1 MAGGPH
7 AERVACLTCALEG
20 VVMPADRTGEGQE
33 TDAYRCARGH
43 TPLVD
48 WSQAMPTLPTW
59 PPSAEEQ
66 EAIAQ
71 MGRAAL
77 GIAEAPSPAE
87 RSYVTLPS
95 GRAAYAED
103 GPPDAPAVLCIHG
116 LPGSVRDFRWLAP
129 QLADARL
136 RHPLRVIRPDLPG
149 FGDTPIATWPDPS
162 PEGRAA
168 FVLALSRALG
178 LDRPLLIGH
187 SMGGVVACA
196 AVRQDPS
203 AFLGLGLLASPGLR
217 KHHPWRQL
225 APRQLQAVLSA
236 PLLGTALMPVLRRGF
251 AALGFVGFPDTAL
264 RRTIACFAATD
275 VHVHAAN
282 VRALALPTLVG
293 FCADD
298 PLIEAAILDE
308 LAAACP
314 AGPRLRYLLG
324 GHCLQKAHAVGLG
337 DAVRDWASE
346 LRGRVILEPPSAS
359 NGERNASET

>member
-1 MAGGPH
+1 MAGGPY
-7 AERVACLTCALEG
+7 AARVACLTCALEG
-20 VVMPADRTGEGQE
+20 VVTPADRTAEGIE

-48 WSQAMPTLPTW
+48 WSRAVPTLPTW
-59 PPSAEEQ
+59 PPSAEEL
-66 EAIAQ
+66 EAIAH
-71 MGRAAL
+71 MGRAHL

-87 RSYVTLPS
+87 RRYVTLPT

-103 GPPDAPAVLCIHG
+103 GPADAPTVLCIHG

-149 FGDTPIATWPDPS
+149 FGDTPVETWPDPS

-178 LDRPLLIGH
+178 LDRPLLLGH

-196 AVRQDPS
+196 AVRQDPG

-217 KHHPWRQL
+217 KHSPWRRL
-225 APRQLQAVLSA
+225 APRPLHAVLSA
-236 PLLGTALMPVLRRGF
+236 PLVGAALMPVVRRGF
-251 AALGFVGFPDTAL
+251 AALGFVGFPDAAL

-275 VHVHAAN
+275 VAVHASH
-282 VRALALPTLVG
+282 VRALELPTLVS

-298 PLIEAAILDE
+298 PLIEPAILDE

-314 AGPRLRYLLG
+314 TGPRLRYLLG

-337 DAVRDWASE
+337 AAVRDWASE
-346 LRGRVILEPPSAS
+346 LHGNVPV
-359 NGERNASET
+359 T